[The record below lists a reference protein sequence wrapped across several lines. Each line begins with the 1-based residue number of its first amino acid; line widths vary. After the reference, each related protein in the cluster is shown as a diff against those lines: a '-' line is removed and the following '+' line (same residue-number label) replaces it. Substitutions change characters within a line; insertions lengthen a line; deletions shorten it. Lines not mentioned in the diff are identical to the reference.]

1 MLRNRRLIEMDR
13 LDDPIPIQ
21 RIRNIFNVDIN
32 EPPLELLE
40 EGVGIDV
47 IEA

>member
-21 RIRNIFNVDIN
+21 RIRNILNQDIV
-32 EPPLELLE
+32 EPRFELLE

-47 IEA
+47 I